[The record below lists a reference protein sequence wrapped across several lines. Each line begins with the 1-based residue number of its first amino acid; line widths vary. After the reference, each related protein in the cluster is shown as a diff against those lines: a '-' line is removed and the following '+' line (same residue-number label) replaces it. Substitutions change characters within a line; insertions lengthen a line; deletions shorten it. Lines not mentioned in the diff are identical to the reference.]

1 MGLKIEIIL
10 LLFGGMLAMLGTSVN
25 VWYFITQTVDSLLI
39 YYLCGFFIIAPSVI
53 FLLLT
58 IGVLLRDCCKGN
70 WSIMPFKLGLGLIL
84 AIGGPLGVPSFIFAI
99 VLAMSTPSAGDIF
112 IIQGLSR
119 ASSLVEALFHS
130 LPQTCLQAYHNQ
142 VNHSW
147 SELKYCSI
155 CVSVLSIAYT
165 CYKLCHALDQL
176 QNYDSS
182 TAVIKNEPSDGRTI
196 VERKADDELEVYD
209 MSYDQNE

>member
-1 MGLKIEIIL
+1 MELKLEITL
-10 LLFGGMLAMLGTSVN
+10 LLFGGILAMLGTSVN

-39 YYLCGFFIIAPSVI
+39 YYLCGLFIIAPSVI

-58 IGVLLRDCCKGN
+58 IGVLLHDCCRGN
-70 WSIMPFKLGLGLIL
+70 WDVMPSKLGLGLLL
-84 AIGGPLGVPSFIFAI
+84 AIGGPLGLPLFIYGI
-99 VLAMSTPSAGDIF
+99 VLAIATPDEGDMF

-130 LPQTCLQAYHNQ
+130 LPQVGLQFYNNQ

-155 CVSVLSIAYT
+155 CVSVLSIVYT
-165 CYKLCHALDQL
+165 CCKFCYALDQL
-176 QNYDSS
+176 QNYER
-182 TAVIKNEPSDGRTI
+182 TASPVKPEVVEGRTNI
-196 VERKADDELEVYD
+196 ERRVDEELEIYNA
-209 MSYDQNE
+209 SEDQYE

>member
-1 MGLKIEIIL
+1 MELKLEITL
-10 LLFGGMLAMLGTSVN
+10 LLFGGILAMLGTSVN

-39 YYLCGFFIIAPSVI
+39 YYLCGLFIIAPSVI

-58 IGVLLRDCCKGN
+58 IGVLLHDCCRGN
-70 WSIMPFKLGLGLIL
+70 WDVMPSKLGLGLLL
-84 AIGGPLGVPSFIFAI
+84 AIGGPLGLPLFIYGIILAI
-99 VLAMSTPSAGDIF
+99 ATPDEGDMF

-130 LPQTCLQAYHNQ
+130 LPQVGLQFYNNQ